1 MKEVNVSVYCNWTH
15 TGPNAPRGNHRH
27 DAWAHR
33 SAACCSFTYGKH
45 TWNTTILSLCFS
57 YTLAF
62 PIWHHHMS
70 IDLPLSIITCSV
82 DIITNRITSYILF
95 PWQRKSRSA
104 GGHFVMP
111 TDLKLN
117 QARDSQDSMKF
128 SLNKKHSGTKGRF
141 IIIYFIIVFLQTC
154 TVWYGHCKKLHQLK
168 ACSLLTCT
176 SGVFASTRLTCTT
189 DPALSFRFSWWSSLE
204 QNMIFI
210 YFFILLFLL
219 GFSIWKLCFLYSVCI
234 VFYYIYC

>member
-1 MKEVNVSVYCNWTH
+1 MRTYAGLGLGQWHICSYVATSCSHQVRICVYRGDAGLVKEINVSVYCNWTH

-27 DAWAHR
+27 DAWEHH

-57 YTLAF
+57 YTLTF
-62 PIWHHHMS
+62 HHMS

-82 DIITNRITSYILF
+82 DIITNRITSYILTDI

-117 QARDSQDSMKF
+117 QARDGQDYMKF
-128 SLNKKHSGTKGRF
+128 SLNKKHSGTKGRKEHFFFLF
-141 IIIYFIIVFLQTC
+141 I
-154 TVWYGHCKKLHQLK
+154 
-168 ACSLLTCT
+168 SL
-176 SGVFASTRLTCTT
+176 
-189 DPALSFRFSWWSSLE
+189 
-204 QNMIFI
+204 
-210 YFFILLFLL
+210 
-219 GFSIWKLCFLYSVCI
+219 
-234 VFYYIYC
+234 